1 MLVPY
6 YKYSIHTHTGMD
18 ELWDWAGQTNTYPTQ
33 ALSERPDIGLTADE
47 FSLYKTHIEAPTSWV
62 QAHPTEAHVG

>member
-1 MLVPY
+1 MNCGTV
-6 YKYSIHTHTGMD
+6 
-18 ELWDWAGQTNTYPTQ
+18 WAGQTNTYPTQ

-62 QAHPTEAHVG
+62 QAHPTGAHVG